1 MVEHNEDGALGIWL
15 NRPTD
20 LPLLDALPDWAGLA
34 SEPAVLHVGGPVEER
49 SGWCLARPRH
59 PDVIE
64 GFVPIVGDL
73 GLLDLEHDP
82 DELHSALRSL
92 RLYAGYSGWGAG
104 QLDAELEQ
112 DAWFVVDAAPDD
124 PSLPDGTALW
134 RRILARPDGTISRLA
149 LFPPPPSLN

>member
-49 SGWCLARPRH
+49 SGWCLAPPRP

-64 GFVPIVGDL
+64 GFVPIVGAP
-73 GLLDLEHDP
+73 GPPDP
-82 DELHSALRSL
+82 EPAPAPPHNSLPPLRPPP
-92 RLYAGYSGWGAG
+92 RAPGWGPPHPAPAP
-104 QLDAELEQ
+104 LQ
-112 DAWFVVDAAPDD
+112 DAGF
-124 PSLPDGTALW
+124 
-134 RRILARPDGTISRLA
+134 
-149 LFPPPPSLN
+149 

>member
-1 MVEHNEDGALGIWL
+1 MRISDWSSDVCSSDLMVEHNEDGALGIVL

-64 GFVPIVGDL
+64 GFVPLVGHL
-73 GLLDLEHDP
+73 GLLDPEHDP
-82 DELHSALRSL
+82 DA
-92 RLYAGYSGWGAG
+92 
-104 QLDAELEQ
+104 
-112 DAWFVVDAAPDD
+112 
-124 PSLPDGTALW
+124 
-134 RRILARPDGTISRLA
+134 
-149 LFPPPPSLN
+149 PPSAPRSPRPYYRQRVV

>member
-1 MVEHNEDGALGIWL
+1 MTR
-15 NRPTD
+15 RPPRSTRTD
-20 LPLLDALPDWAGLA
+20 TLFPCTPLF
-34 SEPAVLHVGGPVEER
+34 R
-49 SGWCLARPRH
+49 S

-124 PSLPDGTALW
+124 PFLPDGTALW
-134 RRILARPDGTISRLA
+134 RRILARQAGPISRLA
-149 LFPPPPSLN
+149 LFPPHPSLN